1 MLPFHQSPT
10 LRNIVLD
17 CLADAIIVGLYL
29 HNHIS
34 HLHSWVLTEARQVKH
49 HTRGDK
55 TMEAHLELR
64 PGLSSAPCHYKKH
77 CWPFLHLANASMSPS
92 PSSLSTFFPQ
102 LLGLYYLQPRS
113 ISAFSIP
120 SCLFLKLYNFFCP
133 SFFSS
138 IPHSYGWVKGLQN
151 ADSHQMK
158 YARKGGWGELA
169 RWLCQHSL
177 TTRCWAW
184 GAGLRYILT
193 HSYFHTEMF
202 ICLCLQVQKAS
213 LGVVNFVT
221 VTLYSK
227 FDILLD

>member
-1 MLPFHQSPT
+1 MPPCLP
-10 LRNIVLD
+10 
-17 CLADAIIVGLYL
+17 L
-29 HNHIS
+29 HLLF
-34 HLHSWVLTEARQVKH
+34 LHSFLSFSVYTTSNLDLSVLSQ
-49 HTRGDK
+49 
-55 TMEAHLELR
+55 
-64 PGLSSAPCHYKKH
+64 
-77 CWPFLHLANASMSPS
+77 FL
-92 PSSLSTFFPQ
+92 
-102 LLGLYYLQPRS
+102 
-113 ISAFSIP
+113 

-158 YARKGGWGELA
+158 YTRKGGWGELA

>member
-1 MLPFHQSPT
+1 MSSQFISLLFQPSVLYNHLPTHHCVPQRLSPHPSIRFPVLPFHQSPT

-102 LLGLYYLQPRS
+102 FLGLYYLQPRS

-138 IPHSYGWVKGLQN
+138 IPHSYG
-151 ADSHQMK
+151 
-158 YARKGGWGELA
+158 
-169 RWLCQHSL
+169 
-177 TTRCWAW
+177 
-184 GAGLRYILT
+184 
-193 HSYFHTEMF
+193 
-202 ICLCLQVQKAS
+202 
-213 LGVVNFVT
+213 
-221 VTLYSK
+221 
-227 FDILLD
+227 